1 MFRLDGK
8 TCIITAA
15 GQGMGRA
22 IALACAEA
30 GADVLATSTS
40 ESSLSSL
47 AAAYPAI
54 RTQRL
59 DVLDASAITAFAEA
73 TEKADVLFNCAG
85 VVHNG
90 TILDSSEADW
100 DLAFDLNVRSMYRM
114 TKALLPKMIAAG
126 GGTVINIASVAGG
139 LKGVPNRF
147 VYGCTKAAV
156 IGFTKGLAI
165 DFITQGIRSN
175 AICPGTID
183 TPSLT
188 ERVQARPDPAKARAD
203 FIARQPIGRLGRP
216 EEIAALA
223 VYLASDDAAFT
234 TGAVHVIDGG
244 FTL

>member
-1 MFRLDGK
+1 MFTLDGK

-30 GADVLATSTS
+30 GADVLATSTR

-47 AAAYPAI
+47 AKANPAI
-54 RTQRL
+54 RTKQL
-59 DVLDASAITAFAEA
+59 DVLDPSAISAFA
-73 TEKADVLFNCAG
+73 TSVEKADILFNCAG
-85 VVHNG
+85 IVHNG
-90 TILDSSEADW
+90 TILDSSEDDW
-100 DLAFDLNVRSMYRM
+100 SLAFDLNVRSMYRM
-114 TKALLPKMIAAG
+114 TKALLPKMISAG
-126 GGTVINIASVAGG
+126 GGAVINIASVAGG

-156 IGFTKGLAI
+156 IGFTKGIAI
-165 DFITQGIRSN
+165 DFISQGIRCN

-188 ERVQARPDPAKARAD
+188 ERMQAQPDPAKIRAD
-203 FIARQPIGRLGRP
+203 FIARQPMGRLGRP

-223 VYLASDDAAFT
+223 VYLASDASAFT

>member
-47 AAAYPAI
+47 VASHPAI
-54 RTQRL
+54 RTHRL
-59 DVLDASAITAFAEA
+59 DVLDAPAIAAFAET

-90 TILDSSEADW
+90 TILDSSETDW

-114 TKALLPKMIAAG
+114 TKALLPRMIAAG

-165 DFITQGIRSN
+165 DFIGQGIRCN

-188 ERVQARPDPAKARAD
+188 ERMQAQPDPARARAD
-203 FIARQPIGRLGRP
+203 FIARQPMGRLGRP

-223 VYLASDDAAFT
+223 VYLASDAAAFT

>member
-40 ESSLSSL
+40 ETSLSSL
-47 AAAYPAI
+47 AASNSAI

-59 DVLDASAITAFAEA
+59 DVLDAPTIEAFAEA
-73 TEKADVLFNCAG
+73 TEKVDVLFNCAG
-85 VVHNG
+85 IVHNG
-90 TILDSSEADW
+90 TILDSTETDW

-165 DFITQGIRSN
+165 DFIAQGIRCN
-175 AICPGTID
+175 AICPGTVD

-188 ERVQARPDPAKARAD
+188 ERMQAQPDPAKARAD
-203 FIARQPIGRLGRP
+203 FIARQPMGRLGRP

-223 VYLASDDAAFT
+223 VYLASDAAAFT
-234 TGAVHVIDGG
+234 TGAVYVIDGG

>member
-30 GADVLATSTS
+30 GADVLATSTR

-47 AAAYPAI
+47 TEAHPAI
-54 RTQRL
+54 RTRRL
-59 DVLDASAITAFAEA
+59 DVLDAPAIAAFAEA
-73 TEKADVLFNCAG
+73 VQKVDVLFNCAG
-85 VVHNG
+85 IVHSG
-90 TILDSSEADW
+90 TILDSSEDDW
-100 DLAFDLNVRSMYRM
+100 SLAFDLNVRSMYRM

-147 VYGCTKAAV
+147 VYGCTKSAV

-165 DFITQGIRSN
+165 DFISQGIRCN
-175 AICPGTID
+175 AVCPGTID

-188 ERVQARPDPAKARAD
+188 ERMQAQPDPAKARAD
-203 FIARQPIGRLGRP
+203 FVSRQPMGRLGRP

-223 VYLASDDAAFT
+223 VYLASDTAAFT

>member
-30 GADVLATSTS
+30 GAEVLATSTS

-47 AAAYPAI
+47 AASNPAI
-54 RTQRL
+54 RTRQL
-59 DVLDASAITAFAEA
+59 DVLDAPGITAFAE
-73 TEKADVLFNCAG
+73 TIEKVDMLFNCAG
-85 VVHNG
+85 IVHNG
-90 TILDSSEADW
+90 TILGSSETDW
-100 DLAFDLNVRSMYRM
+100 DLAFDLNVRSMYRV
-114 TKALLPKMIAAG
+114 TRALLPKMIAAG

-165 DFITQGIRSN
+165 DFITQGIRCN

-188 ERVQARPDPAKARAD
+188 ERMQAQPDPVKARAD
-203 FIARQPIGRLGRP
+203 FVARQPMGRLGRP

-223 VYLASDDAAFT
+223 VYLASDAAAFT
-234 TGAVHVIDGG
+234 TGTIHVIDGG

>member
-30 GADVLATSTS
+30 GADVLATSTR

-47 AAAYPAI
+47 AEANPAI
-54 RTQRL
+54 RTQQL
-59 DVLDASAITAFAEA
+59 DVLDAPAITTFAEA
-73 TEKADVLFNCAG
+73 VEKADVLFNCAG
-85 VVHNG
+85 IVHNG
-90 TILDSSEADW
+90 TILDSSEDDW
-100 DLAFDLNVRSMYRM
+100 SLAFDLNVRSMYRM
-114 TKALLPKMIAAG
+114 TKALLPKMIASG

-165 DFITQGIRSN
+165 DFISQGIRCN

-188 ERVQARPDPAKARAD
+188 ERMQAQPDPAKARAD
-203 FIARQPIGRLGRP
+203 FISRQPMGRLGRP

-223 VYLASDDAAFT
+223 VYLASDAAAFT

>member
-40 ESSLSSL
+40 VSSLSSL
-47 AAAYPAI
+47 TALNPAI
-54 RTQRL
+54 RTQQL
-59 DVLDASAITAFAEA
+59 DVLDAPAIAAFAE
-73 TEKADVLFNCAG
+73 TTGKADVLVNCAG
-85 VVHNG
+85 VVHSG
-90 TILDSSEADW
+90 TILDSSETDW

-165 DFITQGIRSN
+165 DFITQGIRCN

-188 ERVQARPDPAKARAD
+188 ERMQAQPDPAKARAD
-203 FIARQPIGRLGRP
+203 LVARQPMGRLGRP

-223 VYLASDDAAFT
+223 VYLASDAAAFT
-234 TGAVHVIDGG
+234 TGAIHVIDGG

>member
-8 TCIITAA
+8 TCVITAA

-30 GADVLATSTS
+30 GADVLATSTR

-47 AAAYPAI
+47 AEAIPAI
-54 RTQRL
+54 RTQQL
-59 DVLDASAITAFAEA
+59 DVLDPLAITAFAEA
-73 TEKADVLFNCAG
+73 VEKADVLFNCAG
-85 VVHNG
+85 IVHSG
-90 TILDSSEADW
+90 TILDSSEDDW
-100 DLAFDLNVRSMYRM
+100 SLAFDLNVRSMYRM

-156 IGFTKGLAI
+156 IGFTRGLAI
-165 DFITQGIRSN
+165 DFISQGIRCN

-183 TPSLT
+183 TPSLS
-188 ERVQARPDPAKARAD
+188 ERMQAQPDPAQARAD
-203 FIARQPIGRLGRP
+203 FVSRQPMGRLGRP

-223 VYLASDDAAFT
+223 VYLASDAAAFT

>member
-1 MFRLDGK
+1 
-8 TCIITAA
+8 
-15 GQGMGRA
+15 
-22 IALACAEA
+22 
-30 GADVLATSTS
+30 
-40 ESSLSSL
+40 
-47 AAAYPAI
+47 
-54 RTQRL
+54 
-59 DVLDASAITAFAEA
+59 
-73 TEKADVLFNCAG
+73 
-85 VVHNG
+85 
-90 TILDSSEADW
+90 
-100 DLAFDLNVRSMYRM
+100 M

-165 DFITQGIRSN
+165 DFIAQGIRSN

-188 ERVQARPDPAKARAD
+188 ERMQARPDPAKARAD
-203 FIARQPIGRLGRP
+203 FIARQPMGRLGRP
-216 EEIAALA
+216 EEVAALA